1 MSNGHYQ
8 FIIERKMN
16 MLWTLIGIL
25 IILWILGFSFDIA
38 GGLVHLL
45 LVIALI
51 VLIFQMITGR
61 KRP

>member
-1 MSNGHYQ
+1 
-8 FIIERKMN
+8 

-61 KRP
+61 KRS

>member
-1 MSNGHYQ
+1 
-8 FIIERKMN
+8 

>member
-1 MSNGHYQ
+1 
-8 FIIERKMN
+8 

-38 GGLVHLL
+38 GNLVHIL

-51 VLIFQMITGR
+51 VLVIRLITGGR
-61 KRP
+61 AP

>member
-61 KRP
+61 KRS